1 MEEKLKTLET
11 SPNIVGNPEYTE
23 TNERLNKIY
32 QEKKM
37 VLELEVKVIGTNTE
51 KSSNFFLTLEKSR
64 AVQN

>member
-1 MEEKLKTLET
+1 MEEKLKTLES

-32 QEKKM
+32 QEKKI
-37 VLELEVKVIGTNTE
+37 VLELEVKVIGTNTK

>member
-1 MEEKLKTLET
+1 MEKKLKTLES

-37 VLELEVKVIGTNTE
+37 VSELEVKVIGTNTE

>member
-11 SPNIVGNPEYTE
+11 SPNIVGNPEYIE

-64 AVQN
+64 TVQN

>member
-1 MEEKLKTLET
+1 MEEKLKTLES

-32 QEKKM
+32 QEKKI

>member
-1 MEEKLKTLET
+1 MKEKLKTFGT
-11 SPNIVGNPEYTE
+11 SPDIFGNPEYTE